1 MNEIIM
7 KDAVFNIAVFPRFLS
22 AKLAFS
28 VKKYLLVGLR
38 PGMMPNESA
47 VPANSTSEQAD
58 LSTKKA
64 FPMFRISEVGLYGEQ
79 PGRRGEK
86 GNADQAAL

>member
-1 MNEIIM
+1 MH
-7 KDAVFNIAVFPRFLS
+7 VYTPRC
-22 AKLAFS
+22 AFTLTN
-28 VKKYLLVGLR
+28 VHLPWQLTLVGLR

-86 GNADQAAL
+86 GNADQAALWTRGYLFSS